1 MKKKRRSFK
10 IILSIV
16 VILILA
22 SIPLL
27 GQDSTNLVNL
37 PPEPEIVGN
46 TVLPMTSFEFYL
58 SIIILV
64 FGLILVGL
72 EIFLIKSR
80 KISSDDTIKFIII
93 TLIITSTLFLI
104 TAGYSND
111 QIAPAVGLLGTI
123 AGYLLGRIQKPIKS
137 DGGQKDENID

>member
-1 MKKKRRSFK
+1 MKKKRQLLK
-10 IILSIV
+10 IMLSVV
-16 VILILA
+16 VIVILA
-22 SIPLL
+22 SLPLL
-27 GQDSTNLVNL
+27 GQDSSNLVNL

-58 SIIILV
+58 SIIILT

-80 KISSDDTIKFIII
+80 KISSDDTIKFVII

-123 AGYLLGRIQKPIKS
+123 AGYLLGRIQKTIKT
-137 DGGQKDENID
+137 DRGQKDENID